1 MCLDTHHG
9 ALLFSKSAFV
19 LESYKVDKGDHL
31 ADVEFI
37 VEEDMQCSAVPDDV
51 NDGIFI
57 FDGIFLDIIF
67 GFMDKNDNFGIRA

>member
-9 ALLFSKSAFV
+9 ALLLSKSAFV

-31 ADVEFI
+31 SDVDII
-37 VEEDMQCSAVPDDV
+37 VEEDMQYSTVSDDV

>member
-9 ALLFSKSAFV
+9 ALLLSKSAFV

-37 VEEDMQCSAVPDDV
+37 VEEDMQCSDV

-67 GFMDKNDNFGIRA
+67 GFMDKNGNFGIRA